1 MTILFEA
8 GDVVVVPFPFIDSAL
23 AKRRPAVVLSS
34 KEFQKENHAVICGM
48 ITSLPVH
55 AEWRGDVVLKSWNK
69 AGLKKAC
76 LFRFKV
82 FTLNDA
88 LISGKIGRIQSA
100 DWKKI
105 QERWAEI

>member
-1 MTILFEA
+1 MTTLFEA

-23 AKRRPAVVLSS
+23 AKRRPAVILSS
-34 KEFQKENHAVICGM
+34 AEFQKKNHAVICGM
-48 ITSLPVH
+48 ITSLPTQVD
-55 AEWRGDVVLKSWNK
+55 WRGDVIIKSWQK

-88 LISGKIGRIQSA
+88 LISDKVGRIQSA

-105 QERWAEI
+105 QEHWAKI

>member
-1 MTILFEA
+1 MTTLFEA

-34 KEFQKENHAVICGM
+34 TAFQKENHAVICGM
-48 ITSLPVH
+48 ITSLPTQTN
-55 AEWRGDVVLKSWNK
+55 WRGDVVLKFWNK
-69 AGLKKAC
+69 AGLKKPC

-88 LISGKIGRIQSA
+88 LISGKVGQIQSA